1 MPLAEGNGC
10 DDIVNAQLK
19 SSPVTLPCP
28 GGDLQDARMTAP
40 SSAGVVIVGAGVH
53 GLSTALHLAELRGSG
68 AGIVV
73 LDKQRVGAGAS
84 GISGGIVRNFYL
96 SAAMNE
102 VVRRSVEIFELDPGL
117 FGFRQVGYIAVVP
130 EAQADELER
139 IAAQHR
145 DVGYASTLV
154 RGAEPVRTH
163 MKAVFPDWRARGST
177 ALLHEERSGWADPTA
192 TLTALEGMTRA
203 AGVEIVEGVAVVGFE
218 MSGDAVSAVETN
230 AGRIECDLVVL
241 APGPWARDFVQ
252 LLELADKIPFRY
264 WQVREG
270 EYGHATAA
278 LDPRSPVVH
287 LDADEPVPGLPDS
300 WGIYFRP
307 GLGRAAAIGAL
318 PLPLEAECELDPYG
332 PSHPELGLTTREFD
346 ESVTAA
352 MAWTLGRYE
361 GGLDLWTCS
370 SYGAQ
375 TCFTPD
381 SYPVVDFLRENVY
394 AVLDSNHG
402 FKMLAL
408 GKLAA
413 AEIHGRPQP
422 ELDAFRL
429 SRFAA
434 GALHPTAAS
443 PYPWT

>member
-1 MPLAEGNGC
+1 MAEGERLPPS
-10 DDIVNAQLK
+10 AQ
-19 SSPVTLPCP
+19 
-28 GGDLQDARMTAP
+28 
-40 SSAGVVIVGAGVH
+40 VVVVGAGVH
-53 GLSTALHLAELRGSG
+53 GLSTALHLAELQGSG

-102 VVRRSVEIFELDPGL
+102 IVRRSVEIFELDPGL
-117 FGFRQVGYIAVVP
+117 FGFRQVGYVAVVP
-130 EAQADELER
+130 EAQAEELER
-139 IAAQHR
+139 IAAQHAE
-145 DVGYASTLV
+145 VGYASTLV
-154 RGAEPVRTH
+154 QGAEPVRAH
-163 MKAVFPDWRARGST
+163 MKSLFPDWRARGST
-177 ALLHEERSGWADPTA
+177 ALLHEERSGWADPTS
-192 TLTALEGMTRA
+192 TLAALAGMARA
-203 AGVEIVEGVAVVGFE
+203 AGVQIIEGVEVLGFE
-218 MSGDAVSAVETN
+218 IEGHAVCAVETSS
-230 AGRIECDLVVL
+230 GRIACDTVAL
-241 APGPWARDFVQ
+241 APGPWARDLMR
-252 LLELADKIPFRY
+252 LLGLHNEIPFHY

-270 EYGHATAA
+270 EYGHTTAT

-287 LDADEPVPGLPDS
+287 LDADEPVAGLPIP

-307 GLGRAAAIGAL
+307 DLGRAAAIGAL
-318 PLPLEAECELDPYG
+318 PLPLDPDCELDPYG

-352 MAWTLGRYE
+352 TAWALGRFD
-361 GGLDLWTCS
+361 GGFDGWTCS

-413 AEIHGRPQP
+413 AEILGQPQP

-429 SRFAA
+429 ARFAT
-434 GALHPTAAS
+434 GAVHPASSS

>member
-1 MPLAEGNGC
+1 MA
-10 DDIVNAQLK
+10 
-19 SSPVTLPCP
+19 
-28 GGDLQDARMTAP
+28 AR
-40 SSAGVVIVGAGVH
+40 SSAHFVVVGAGVH
-53 GLSTALHLAELRGSG
+53 GLSTALHLAELQGTG
-68 AGIVV
+68 NGIVV

-102 VVRRSVEIFELDPGL
+102 LVRRSVEIFELDPGL

-130 EAQADELER
+130 EAQAEELER
-139 IAAQHR
+139 IAAQHA

-154 RGAEPVRTH
+154 EGSGNVRRH
-163 MKAVFPDWRARGST
+163 METIFRDWQARGST

-192 TLTALEGMTRA
+192 TLAALEGMSRA
-203 AGVEIVEGVAVVGFE
+203 AGVEIVEGVTVVGFE
-218 MSGDAVSAVETN
+218 VSGDAVSAVETN
-230 AGRIECDLVVL
+230 AGRIECDVVTL
-241 APGPWARDFVQ
+241 APGPWARDLLR
-252 LLELADKIPFRY
+252 LLELSDELPFHY

-270 EYGHATAA
+270 EYVHASAA
-278 LDPRSPVVH
+278 LDARSPVVH
-287 LDADEPVPGLPDS
+287 LDADEPVPGLPGS

-307 GLGRAAAIGAL
+307 GLGRGAAVGAL
-318 PLPLEAECELDPYG
+318 PLPLDAECELDPYG

-352 MAWTLGRYE
+352 MAWVLGRFD
-361 GGLDLWTCS
+361 GGFDRWTCS

-413 AEIHGRPQP
+413 DEILGRPQP
-422 ELDAFRL
+422 ELEAFRL

-434 GALHPTAAS
+434 GALHPTSAS

>member
-1 MPLAEGNGC
+1 MVE
-10 DDIVNAQLK
+10 NAQ
-19 SSPVTLPCP
+19 PP
-28 GGDLQDARMTAP
+28 P
-40 SSAGVVIVGAGVH
+40 SAQVVVVGAGVH
-53 GLSTALHLAELRGSG
+53 GLSTALHLAELQGSG

-96 SAAMNE
+96 STAMNE
-102 VVRRSVEIFELDPGL
+102 IVRLSVEIFELDPGL

-130 EAQADELER
+130 EVQAEELER
-139 IAAQHR
+139 IAEQHAE
-145 DVGYASTLV
+145 VGYASTLV
-154 RGAEPVRTH
+154 QGAAPVRAH
-163 MKAVFPDWRARGST
+163 MESLFPDWRARGST
-177 ALLHEERSGWADPTA
+177 ALLHEARSGWADPTA
-192 TLTALEGMTRA
+192 TLEALSGMAQA
-203 AGVEIVEGVAVVGFE
+203 AGVQVVEGVEVRGFE
-218 MSGDAVSAVETN
+218 MSGGAVSAVETN
-230 AGRIECDLVVL
+230 AGRIECDVVAL
-241 APGPWARDFVQ
+241 APGPWARDLLR
-252 LLELADKIPFRY
+252 LLELSDELPFHY

-270 EYGHATAA
+270 EYVHASAA
-278 LDPRSPVVH
+278 LDARSPVVH
-287 LDADEPVPGLPDS
+287 LDADEPVPGLPGA

-307 GLGRAAAIGAL
+307 GLGRGAAVGAL
-318 PLPLEAECELDPYG
+318 PLPLDAECELDPYG
-332 PSHPELGLTTREFD
+332 PSHPELGLTKREFD

-352 MAWTLGRYE
+352 MSWALGRFE
-361 GGLDLWTCS
+361 GRFDGWTCS
-370 SYGAQ
+370 SFGAQ

-413 AEIHGRPQP
+413 AEILGQPQP

-429 SRFAA
+429 ARFAT
-434 GALHPTAAS
+434 GAVHPTSSS

>member
-1 MPLAEGNGC
+1 MTVP
-10 DDIVNAQLK
+10 
-19 SSPVTLPCP
+19 SP
-28 GGDLQDARMTAP
+28 A
-40 SSAGVVIVGAGVH
+40 SVVVVGAGVH

-68 AGIVV
+68 DGILV

-102 VVRRSVEIFELDPGL
+102 IVRRSVEIFELDPGL
-117 FGFRQVGYIAVVP
+117 FGFRQVGYVAVVP
-130 EAQADELER
+130 EAQAEELER
-139 IAAQHR
+139 IAAQHAE
-145 DVGYASTLV
+145 VGYSSTLV
-154 RGAEPVRTH
+154 VGAAPVRAH
-163 MKAVFPDWRARGST
+163 MESLFPDWRARGST

-192 TLTALEGMTRA
+192 TLAALEGMTRA
-203 AGVEIVEGVAVVGFE
+203 AGVEIVERVAVVGFDTRG
-218 MSGDAVSAVETN
+218 SAVSAVETT
-230 AGRIECDLVVL
+230 AGRIGCDVVAL
-241 APGPWARDFVQ
+241 APGPWARD
-252 LLELADKIPFRY
+252 LLRMLELTDELPFHY

-270 EYGHATAA
+270 EYVHAGTV

-287 LDADEPVPGLPDS
+287 LDADIPVAGLPNP

-307 GLGRAAAIGAL
+307 GLARGAAVGAL
-318 PLPLEAECELDPYG
+318 PLPLDVECELDPYG
-332 PSHPELGLTTREFD
+332 PSHPELGLTTRQFD

-352 MAWTLGRYE
+352 MSWALGRFQ
-361 GGLDLWTCS
+361 GGFDRWTCS
-370 SYGAQ
+370 SHGAQ

-381 SYPVVDFLRENVY
+381 SYPLVDFLRENVY
-394 AVLDSNHG
+394 AILDSNHG

-413 AEIHGRPQP
+413 SEMLGQPQA

-429 SRFAA
+429 SRFAT
-434 GALHPTAAS
+434 GALHPESSS

>member
-1 MPLAEGNGC
+1 
-10 DDIVNAQLK
+10 
-19 SSPVTLPCP
+19 
-28 GGDLQDARMTAP
+28 MTVP
-40 SSAGVVIVGAGVH
+40 SSASVVVVGAGVH
-53 GLSTALHLAELRGSG
+53 GLSTALHLAELRGFG
-68 AGIVV
+68 DGILV

-96 SAAMNE
+96 SAEMNE
-102 VVRRSVEIFELDPGL
+102 IVRRSVEIFELDPGL
-117 FGFRQVGYIAVVP
+117 FGFRQVGYVAVVP
-130 EAQADELER
+130 EAQAEELER
-139 IAAQHR
+139 IAAQHAE
-145 DVGYASTLV
+145 VGYSSTLV
-154 RGAEPVRTH
+154 LGAAPVQAH
-163 MKAVFPDWRARGST
+163 MESLFPDWRARGST

-192 TLTALEGMTRA
+192 TLAALEGMTRA
-203 AGVEIVEGVAVVGFE
+203 AGVEIVERVAVVGFHTRG
-218 MSGDAVSAVETN
+218 SAVSAVETT
-230 AGRIECDLVVL
+230 AGRIGCDVVAL
-241 APGPWARDFVQ
+241 APGPWARD
-252 LLELADKIPFRY
+252 LLRMLELTDELPFHY

-270 EYGHATAA
+270 EYVHAGTV

-287 LDADEPVPGLPDS
+287 LDADIPVAGLPNP

-307 GLGRAAAIGAL
+307 GLGRGAAVGAL
-318 PLPLEAECELDPYG
+318 PLPLDVECELDPYG

-352 MAWTLGRYE
+352 MSWALGRFE
-361 GGLDLWTCS
+361 GGFDRWTCS
-370 SYGAQ
+370 SHGAQ

-394 AVLDSNHG
+394 AILDSNHG

-413 AEIHGRPQP
+413 SEMLGQPQA

-429 SRFAA
+429 SRFAT
-434 GALHPTAAS
+434 GALHPESSS